1 MRGLVSSGLPSA
13 STKPRAGPSTPG
25 CLGGTLSAPLV
36 GAGDPGRV
44 ESSWIPESNLAGLL
58 MCLVDV
64 AAIAGIL
71 ALASP
76 ISVLSGL
83 GHEPTRGDRRSS

>member
-1 MRGLVSSGLPSA
+1 M
-13 STKPRAGPSTPG
+13 
-25 CLGGTLSAPLV
+25 
-36 GAGDPGRV
+36 

-58 MCLVDV
+58 MCPVDV